1 MSPLESKV
9 QPAKSL
15 PELERENAELR
26 FRLLK
31 AEEAV
36 RDLRS
41 QALAGSTTQH
51 IEESLRQSEASL
63 AIERADTKL
72 LQSISAHLIHEE
84 HIDALYS
91 KIIDAALTITHSDFA
106 TLQMYYPERG
116 EHGQL
121 HLLASVGLSQEGQDF
136 WTWVDASAGT
146 TCAVAMRNGK
156 RFMSADIATC
166 EFVVGTPDHAMF
178 ERAGVV
184 AAQSTPLFS
193 RRGNLLGMISTQ
205 WTHNHTP
212 SDRDLNLLDILARQ
226 AADLIER
233 KIAEDALQQS
243 QAALIAE
250 DRRKDEFLA
259 TLAHELRNPLSPI
272 TSALQILRMGP
283 QENQKEIFAMM
294 DRQIGHVVRII
305 DDLLDVS
312 RIRQGKID
320 LRKRRIV
327 IQSAIRD
334 AIEASSPLIA
344 SKEHQLVL
352 HLSDEPIWVYA
363 DLTRIAQVIG
373 NLINNAAKYT
383 PRNGTVTISLTT
395 DEDHAVCSVTDSGIG
410 IPADMLPK
418 IFELFAQVDNHLE
431 RSQGGLGIGLSLV
444 KRLLEMHGGDIEV
457 HSMGEN
463 RGSIFTL
470 RLPIA

>member
-1 MSPLESKV
+1 MSPHESMV
-9 QPAKSL
+9 QPVRSSS
-15 PELERENAELR
+15 EMERENAELR

-36 RDLRS
+36 RELRS
-41 QALAGSTTQH
+41 QTFAKSTAEQ
-51 IEESLRQSEASL
+51 IEESLRESEARL
-63 AIERADTKL
+63 AMELADTKL

-84 HIDALYS
+84 NIDALYT
-91 KIIDAALTITHSDFA
+91 KITEAALTVMQSDFA
-106 TLQMYYPERG
+106 TMQMYFPERG
-116 EHGQL
+116 SHGQL
-121 HLLASVGLSQEGQDF
+121 HMLAAVGLSQEGQDF
-136 WTWVDASAGT
+136 WEWVDDAAGT
-146 TCAVAMRNGK
+146 TCAVAMRTGR
-156 RFMSADIATC
+156 RFMSADMATC

-178 ERAGVV
+178 AQAGVL

-193 RRGNLLGMISTQ
+193 RGGNLLGMISTH
-205 WTHNHTP
+205 WTRHHTP

-233 KIAEDALQQS
+233 KIAEDALKKS

-272 TSALQILRMGP
+272 TSALQVLRMGP
-283 QENQKEIFAMM
+283 QENQEEILNMM
-294 DRQIGHVVRII
+294 DRQIGHLVRII

-320 LRKRRIV
+320 LRKRRIA
-327 IQSAIRD
+327 IQTAVRD
-334 AIEASSPLIA
+334 AIEASTPLLV

-352 HLSDEPIWVYA
+352 HLPEDPIWVFA
-363 DLTRIAQVIG
+363 DLTRMAQVVG

-383 PRNGTVTISLTT
+383 PRNGTVTISVNAE
-395 DEDHAVCSVTDSGIG
+395 EDHVVCSVSDSGIG
-410 IPADMLPK
+410 IPQDMLPK

-444 KRLLEMHGGDIEV
+444 KRLLEMHDGNIEV
-457 HSMGEN
+457 QSMGTN
-463 RGSIFTL
+463 RGSIFTV